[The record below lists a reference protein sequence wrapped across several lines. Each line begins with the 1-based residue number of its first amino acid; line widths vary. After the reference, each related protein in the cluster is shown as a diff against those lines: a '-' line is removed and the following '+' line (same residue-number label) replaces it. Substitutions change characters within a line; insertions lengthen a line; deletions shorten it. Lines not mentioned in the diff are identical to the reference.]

1 MPIYEYACDKCAE
14 VFDELRYN
22 PTDAERKTARCPSC
36 CGTAHRSYRFQTF
49 ASPSVSTSSELME
62 DSEPYRDMHY
72 YEKKGEWEKAAKAA
86 EGVSDFARNKFLQ
99 KAQNKEKPTK

>member
-1 MPIYEYACDKCAE
+1 
-14 VFDELRYN
+14 
-22 PTDAERKTARCPSC
+22 
-36 CGTAHRSYRFQTF
+36 
-49 ASPSVSTSSELME
+49 ME